1 MATMGKYCK
10 AYPIERFRQF
20 SGWTEKSENARKEKR
35 QVDGVETEGPRDL
48 NDYLYLQENYT
59 VTDGI
64 FIDQNI
70 IFESV
75 TPEWVEYCKDTLK
88 FEIPA
93 QESVTSA
100 EAGS

>member
-20 SGWTEKSENARKEKR
+20 SGWTENSENARKEKR
-35 QVDGVETEGPRDL
+35 QADGGEAEVPRDL
-48 NDYLYLQENYT
+48 NDHLYLQENYT

-64 FIDQNI
+64 FIDQNV

-75 TPEWVEYCKDTLK
+75 APEWVNYCKETLK

-93 QESVTSA
+93 QESVSSNKS
-100 EAGS
+100 GS